1 MTSNGTSE
9 HHITL
14 FLSSPSTSSSCVSPS
29 SPTSLHELKLASF
42 FSLSF
47 VYLRADR
54 PQPFLLY
61 LQKQLYSLA
70 HFFSNTNP
78 STQLHPALPHRA
90 EAPWPSGSL
99 LELPPPCLLSPCLAT
114 TLTLSS
120 SDTRLLTAKPMS
132 QPYPVSSLHMHI
144 LSDSG

>member
-1 MTSNGTSE
+1 MGLLNTTS
-9 HHITL
+9 H
-14 FLSSPSTSSSCVSPS
+14 FSS
-29 SPTSLHELKLASF
+29 L
-42 FSLSF
+42 
-47 VYLRADR
+47 
-54 PQPFLLY
+54 PQALLPAVFLLPLPSLCMNLNWPPSFHCLLSISVQTDPNLFCCY

-99 LELPPPCLLSPCLAT
+99 LELPPPCLLSLCLAT

-132 QPYPVSSLHMHI
+132 QPYPVSSLHMHL